1 MNAKKTD
8 AAAKAPAQ
16 APAKPTKTP
25 ASSKAVA
32 PDAQEQRSA
41 KSAPKSTSKP
51 VHAPV
56 DEAKAKP
63 TGTTK
68 PGGKSEAKVPGAA
81 PAKAGTKTA
90 QKAEAKSAAARPE
103 VKPAGKAPAKTG
115 KVGKGK
121 EAAPAKPAEE
131 EDLADIETE
140 FEAEP
145 EAEVGGDAAGEAKAK
160 PLRMK
165 VSRAKERALMREF
178 GLDETTLTEEE
189 VAKRRQEL
197 KTLIKMGKTRGF
209 LTHQEINDHL
219 PEKLVENEILEAIV
233 SMLNDMGIAVY
244 EQAPDAATLLISGS
258 NTATATDEEAEEA
271 AEAALSTVD
280 SEFGRT
286 TDPVRMY
293 MREMGSV
300 ELLTREGE
308 IEIAKRIEGGLQSMM
323 QAISASPKTIA
334 EILAMADRIAAGEM
348 QISEVVDGFV
358 SDDEADD
365 YVAEEDFDEF
375 DEEDDDDGAG
385 GSKALTKK
393 LEELKSQA
401 LDRFGTVR
409 AHFEKMRKAFEKDG
423 YNSPAYQKAQHMLT
437 EDLMTIRFTV
447 KTIERLCDVL
457 RSQVDD
463 VRRFE
468 REIRKIV
475 VDRCGMPQEQFI
487 KAFPPNIL
495 NLSWAEK
502 EAAQGKPYSAVLSRN
517 LPAVQELQQKL
528 IDLQQH
534 AVVPLDDLKDINRHM
549 NAGEKASRDAKKEMI
564 EANLRLVISIAKKY
578 TNRGLQFLD
587 LIQEGNIGLMKAV
600 DKFEYRRGY
609 KFSTYATWWIRQ
621 AITRSIA
628 DQART
633 IRIPV
638 HMIETINKMNRIS
651 RQHLQEFGYE
661 PDAPTLAEKM
671 EIPEDK
677 IRKIMKIAKE
687 PISMETPIG
696 DDDDSHL
703 GDFIEDTNNVA
714 PVDAAMQAG
723 LRDVVKDIL
732 DSLTPREAKVLR
744 MRFGIEMS
752 TDHTLE
758 EVGKQFDVT
767 RERIRQI
774 EAKAIRKLK
783 HPSRSDKLR
792 TYLDN
797 L

>member
-8 AAAKAPAQ
+8 AAKPGAEADEPKLAKATKAGKADAADKLTDKPA
-16 APAKPTKTP
+16 
-25 ASSKAVA
+25 
-32 PDAQEQRSA
+32 
-41 KSAPKSTSKP
+41 
-51 VHAPV
+51 
-56 DEAKAKP
+56 AKAK
-63 TGTTK
+63 
-68 PGGKSEAKVPGAA
+68 AGAA
-81 PAKAGTKTA
+81 KADAKADK
-90 QKAEAKSAAARPE
+90 
-103 VKPAGKAPAKTG
+103 
-115 KVGKGK
+115 
-121 EAAPAKPAEE
+121 PAKPAAKAAKGKAAKGAEAKPAKGGE
-131 EDLADIETE
+131 EDDLVEDLEAE

-145 EAEVGGDAAGEAKAK
+145 EAEVEAEVVAEDSGVAEAKAK

-219 PEKLVENEILEAIV
+219 PEKLVDNEILEAIV

-334 EILAMADRIAAGEM
+334 EILGYADKIAAGGM

-358 SDDEADD
+358 AEDEADD

-393 LEELKSQA
+393 LEELKNQA
-401 LDRFGTVR
+401 LERFALVR
-409 AHFEKMRKAFEKDG
+409 THFDKMRQSYEKDG
-423 YNSPAYQKAQHMLT
+423 YGTPTYVKCQELLT
-437 EDLMTIRFTV
+437 ADLMTIRFTV
-447 KTIERLCDVL
+447 KTIEKLCDVL

-475 VDRCGMPQEQFI
+475 VDRCGMPQELFI
-487 KAFPPNIL
+487 KSFPPNIL
-495 NLSWAEK
+495 NLKWAEK
-502 EAAQGKPYSAVLSRN
+502 EVAAGKPYSAIMGRN
-517 LPAVQELQQKL
+517 LPAIQELQQKL
-528 IDLQQH
+528 IDLQQQ
-534 AVVPLDDLKDINRHM
+534 AVVPLDDLKEINRQM

-651 RQHLQEFGYE
+651 RQHLQEFGFE

-723 LRDVVKDIL
+723 LRDVVKEIL

>member
-1 MNAKKTD
+1 MTAKKTASKATPAAEAED
-8 AAAKAPAQ
+8 IKKPAAKAAKAAAKTPKAA
-16 APAKPTKTP
+16 AAATGEDKPKRGRKPKAATETK
-25 ASSKAVA
+25 KA
-32 PDAQEQRSA
+32 
-41 KSAPKSTSKP
+41 
-51 VHAPV
+51 
-56 DEAKAKP
+56 AKA
-63 TGTTK
+63 
-68 PGGKSEAKVPGAA
+68 
-81 PAKAGTKTA
+81 
-90 QKAEAKSAAARPE
+90 E
-103 VKPAGKAPAKTG
+103 V
-115 KVGKGK
+115 V
-121 EAAPAKPAEE
+121 EE
-131 EDLADIETE
+131 EDFSDL
-140 FEAEP
+140 EAELEGEP
-145 EAEVGGDAAGEAKAK
+145 EAEAEVEEAAADKPKAK

-178 GLDETTLTEEE
+178 GLEETALTEEE
-189 VAKRRQEL
+189 ALKRRTEL

-219 PEKLVENEILEAIV
+219 PEKLVSEEILEAII

-244 EQAPDAATLLISGS
+244 EQAPDAATLLIQG
-258 NTATATDEEAEEA
+258 NTTATSTEEEAEEA

-293 MREMGSV
+293 MREMGTV

-308 IEIAKRIEGGLQSMM
+308 IEIAKRIEGGLQAMM
-323 QAISASPKTIA
+323 LAISASPTTIA
-334 EILAMADRIAAGEM
+334 HILEFSTKIRAGEM

-358 SDDEADD
+358 AADEADD

-375 DEEDDDDGAG
+375 DEEDDDDGNG

-393 LEELKSQA
+393 LEELKNAA
-401 LDRFGTVR
+401 LVKLDSLSSNFD
-409 AHFEKMRKAFEKDG
+409 KMRKAFEKDG
-423 YNSPAYQKAQHMLT
+423 YKSAPYNKAQQAISA
-437 EDLMTIRFTV
+437 ELMTIRFTV
-447 KTIERLCDVL
+447 KTIEKLCDIL

-463 VRRFE
+463 VRRYE
-468 REIRKIV
+468 RELRKIV
-475 VDRCGMPQEQFI
+475 VDKCGMPQEHFI
-487 KAFPPNIL
+487 KTFPPNAL
-495 NLSWAEK
+495 NRQWAEK
-502 EAAQGKPYSAVLSRN
+502 EVAANKPYSTVLARN
-517 LPAVQELQQKL
+517 LPPVQELQQKL
-528 IDLQQH
+528 IDIQAR
-534 AVVPLDDLKDINRHM
+534 AVVPIEDLKEINKRM
-549 NAGEKASRDAKKEMI
+549 NEGEKASRDAKKEMI

-651 RQHLQEFGYE
+651 RQHLQEFGFE
-661 PDAPTLAEKM
+661 PDASILAAKM
-671 EIPEDK
+671 EIPEDT

-703 GDFIEDTNNVA
+703 GDFIEDTNNTA
-714 PVDAAMQAG
+714 PIEAAMQAG

-767 RERIRQI
+767 R
-774 EAKAIRKLK
+774 
-783 HPSRSDKLR
+783 
-792 TYLDN
+792 
-797 L
+797 

>member
-1 MNAKKTD
+1 MTAKKTVAAPAAKESKPAPVAAKSAALTKPAPK
-8 AAAKAPAQ
+8 AAAKA
-16 APAKPTKTP
+16 
-25 ASSKAVA
+25 AV
-32 PDAQEQRSA
+32 
-41 KSAPKSTSKP
+41 
-51 VHAPV
+51 
-56 DEAKAKP
+56 
-63 TGTTK
+63 
-68 PGGKSEAKVPGAA
+68 
-81 PAKAGTKTA
+81 
-90 QKAEAKSAAARPE
+90 
-103 VKPAGKAPAKTG
+103 KAPAAKPPAP
-115 KVGKGK
+115 K
-121 EAAPAKPAEE
+121 APAVKAAKPGKKSDKPAV
-131 EDLADIETE
+131 EDEIAELEAD
-140 FEAEP
+140 FA
-145 EAEVGGDAAGEAKAK
+145 AEVGAEVEVEVETDETKTKVK

-178 GLDETTLTEEE
+178 GLDETALTEEE
-189 VAKRRQEL
+189 AAKRRQEL

-219 PEKLVENEILEAIV
+219 PEKLVNEEILEAII

-258 NTATATDEEAEEA
+258 NTATATEEEAEEA

-293 MREMGSV
+293 MREMGTV

-308 IEIAKRIEGGLQSMM
+308 IEIAKRIEGGLQAMM
-323 QAISASPKTIA
+323 LAISASPTTIA
-334 EILAMADRIAAGEM
+334 EILTMAERIGAGTM
-348 QISEVVDGFV
+348 TISEAVDGFV

-375 DEEDDDDGAG
+375 DEEDDDDGNG

-393 LEELKSQA
+393 LEELKNQA
-401 LDRFGTVR
+401 LVRFADLR
-409 AHFEKMRKAFEKDG
+409 IHFDKMRKAFEKEG
-423 YNSPAYQKAQHMLT
+423 YKSSAYNKAQHGISDT
-437 EDLMTIRFTV
+437 LMTIRFTV
-447 KTIERLCDVL
+447 KTIEKLCDIL

-468 REIRKIV
+468 REIRKIA
-475 VDRCGMPQEQFI
+475 VDRCGMPQEHFI
-487 KAFPPNIL
+487 RTFPPNVM
-495 NLSWAEK
+495 NLKWAEK
-502 EAAQGKPYSAVLSRN
+502 EVAAGKHYSDILGRN

-528 IDLQQH
+528 IDLQAR
-534 AVVPLDDLKDINRHM
+534 AVVPLEDLKDINRKM

-703 GDFIEDTNNVA
+703 GDFIEDTNNTA
-714 PVDAAMQAG
+714 PIEAAMQAG

-797 L
+797 I

>member
-1 MNAKKTD
+1 MAVRGIVPPRRGEHGPVLLLGANPSITRARTRMTAKKTEAAKAAEKAAD
-8 AAAKAPAQ
+8 KAKPATAAAAGKPAAKTAPAATKADSKPAAKAPA
-16 APAKPTKTP
+16 
-25 ASSKAVA
+25 
-32 PDAQEQRSA
+32 
-41 KSAPKSTSKP
+41 
-51 VHAPV
+51 
-56 DEAKAKP
+56 
-63 TGTTK
+63 
-68 PGGKSEAKVPGAA
+68 
-81 PAKAGTKTA
+81 
-90 QKAEAKSAAARPE
+90 KAEAKPDKAAAAAKPGKAD
-103 VKPAGKAPAKTG
+103 KPAAKAEKATAKGGKAKPEAK
-115 KVGKGK
+115 KGDDV
-121 EAAPAKPAEE
+121 
-131 EDLADIETE
+131 DLADIEAD
-140 FEAEP
+140 FIEP
-145 EAEVGGDAAGEAKAK
+145 EAEVEAVVEEGVVEAKAK

-189 VAKRRQEL
+189 VAKRRLEL

-219 PEKLVENEILEAIV
+219 PEKLVDNEILEAIV

-244 EQAPDAATLLISGS
+244 EQAPDAATLLIAGGTTT
-258 NTATATDEEAEEA
+258 TATEEEAEEA

-334 EILAMADRIAAGEM
+334 EILSMADRIGAGQM

-375 DEEDDDDGAG
+375 DEEDDDDGNG

-401 LDRFGTVR
+401 LERFTLVR
-409 AHFEKMRKAFEKDG
+409 THFDKMRKAYEKDG
-423 YNSPAYQKAQHMLT
+423 YNSASYAKCQQQLT
-437 EDLMTIRFTV
+437 ADLMTIRFTV
-447 KTIERLCDVL
+447 KTIEKLCDVL

-475 VDRCGMPQEQFI
+475 VDRCGMPQDHFI
-487 KAFPPNIL
+487 KTFPPNIL
-495 NLSWAEK
+495 NLAWAEK
-502 EAAQGKPYSAVLSRN
+502 EIAANKAYSAIMGRN
-517 LPAVQELQQKL
+517 LPAIQELQQKL
-528 IDLQQH
+528 IDLQSH
-534 AVVPLDDLKDINRHM
+534 AVVPLDDLKEINRKM
-549 NAGEKASRDAKKEMI
+549 NAGEKSSRDAKKEMI

-651 RQHLQEFGYE
+651 RQHLQEFGFE

-703 GDFIEDTNNVA
+703 GDFIEDTNNTA
-714 PVDAAMQAG
+714 PIEAAMQAG

>member
-1 MNAKKTD
+1 MNAKKP
-8 AAAKAPAQ
+8 AAKPA
-16 APAKPTKTP
+16 T
-25 ASSKAVA
+25 
-32 PDAQEQRSA
+32 
-41 KSAPKSTSKP
+41 
-51 VHAPV
+51 
-56 DEAKAKP
+56 KAKP
-63 TGTTK
+63 K
-68 PGGKSEAKVPGAA
+68 NHAEAPKRPAKVAA
-81 PAKAGTKTA
+81 PAPKPAHGKPN
-90 QKAEAKSAAARPE
+90 ARHAPMP
-103 VKPAGKAPAKTG
+103 VKPAKGGKH
-115 KVGKGK
+115 
-121 EAAPAKPAEE
+121 EAPAKPAAHPVKATAHPAKP
-131 EDLADIETE
+131 LAKPAAGKAVVPAKGKRNGKDATPRSRARRPKRTSTTSTPSSKVEVD
-140 FEAEP
+140 
-145 EAEVGGDAAGEAKAK
+145 AEVVEAVKEEKAK

-178 GLDETTLTEEE
+178 GLDEATLTEEE

-219 PEKLVENEILEAIV
+219 PEKLVDNEIIEAIV

-244 EQAPDAATLLISGS
+244 EQAPDAATLLIAGGTTT
-258 NTATATDEEAEEA
+258 TATEEEAEEA

-308 IEIAKRIEGGLQSMM
+308 IEIAKRIEGGLQAMM
-323 QAISASPKTIA
+323 YAISASPTTIN
-334 EILAMADRIAAGEM
+334 EILSMAQRIANGDM
-348 QISEVVDGFV
+348 QISEAVDGFV

-375 DEEDDDDGAG
+375 DEEDDDDGQG

-393 LEELKSQA
+393 LEELKAQA
-401 LDRFGTVR
+401 LVKFATL
-409 AHFEKMRKAFEKDG
+409 ALHFDKMSKAFQKEG
-423 YNSPAYQKAQHMLT
+423 YRSPAYDKAQRAISD
-437 EDLMTIRFTV
+437 DLMTIRFTV
-447 KTIERLCDVL
+447 KTIERLCDIL

-463 VRRFE
+463 VRRYE

-475 VDRCGMPQEQFI
+475 VDKCGMPQDHFI
-487 KAFPPNIL
+487 RTFPPNVL
-495 NLSWAEK
+495 NLKWAER
-502 EAAQGKPYSAVLSRN
+502 EIAAGKTYSIVLTRN
-517 LPAVQELQQKL
+517 LPAIQELQQKL
-528 IDLQQH
+528 IDLQGR
-534 AVVPLDDLKDINRHM
+534 AVVPLEDLKQINKRM
-549 NAGEKASRDAKKEMI
+549 NEGERASRDAKKEMI

-651 RQHLQEFGYE
+651 RQHLQEFGFE

-783 HPSRSDKLR
+783 HPSRSDKLQDLPGQSVIGR
-792 TYLDN
+792 IGARRRLRRRSARD
-797 L
+797 

>member
-1 MNAKKTD
+1 MTAKKTAPAKAAAPD
-8 AAAKAPAQ
+8 NRKKPAPTAAAHKPSVAKPAAKPAAKAPAKP
-16 APAKPTKTP
+16 AAKAVPAKGKGPV
-25 ASSKAVA
+25 SK
-32 PDAQEQRSA
+32 
-41 KSAPKSTSKP
+41 
-51 VHAPV
+51 
-56 DEAKAKP
+56 
-63 TGTTK
+63 
-68 PGGKSEAKVPGAA
+68 GK
-81 PAKAGTKTA
+81 
-90 QKAEAKSAAARPE
+90 PE
-103 VKPAGKAPAKTG
+103 V
-115 KVGKGK
+115 V
-121 EAAPAKPAEE
+121 E
-131 EDLADIETE
+131 EDFSDVEAE
-140 FEAEP
+140 FSGEP
-145 EAEVGGDAAGEAKAK
+145 EAEDAESKAKAK

-178 GLDETTLTEEE
+178 GLDETALTEEE
-189 VAKRRQEL
+189 VTKRRQEL

-219 PEKLVENEILEAIV
+219 PEKLVDNEILEAIV

-244 EQAPDAATLLISGS
+244 EQAPDAATLLIAGGGTT
-258 NTATATDEEAEEA
+258 TATEEEAEEA

-293 MREMGSV
+293 MREMGTV

-308 IEIAKRIEGGLQSMM
+308 IEIAKRIEGGLQAMM
-323 QAISASPKTIA
+323 LAISASPTTIA
-334 EILAMADRIAAGEM
+334 ELLSYADRIAAGQM

-358 SDDEADD
+358 LADEADD
-365 YVAEEDFDEF
+365 YVAEEDVDFFD
-375 DEEDDDDGAG
+375 EDDDDDGQG
-385 GSKALTKK
+385 GSRALTKK
-393 LEELKSQA
+393 LEELKSAAIVKFDA
-401 LDRFGTVR
+401 LRGN
-409 AHFEKMRKAFEKDG
+409 FEKMRRAFEKEG
-423 YNSPAYQKAQHMLT
+423 YQSPSYSRAQHAIST
-437 EDLMTIRFTV
+437 ELMTIRFTV
-447 KTIERLCDVL
+447 KTIEKLCGIL

-463 VRRFE
+463 VRRYE
-468 REIRKIV
+468 RELRKIL
-475 VDRCGMPQEQFI
+475 VDKCGMPQEYFI
-487 KAFPPNIL
+487 KHFPPNIL
-495 NLSWAEK
+495 NLKWAER
-502 EAAQGKPYSAVLSRN
+502 EVASGKAYSAVLARN
-517 LPAVQELQQKL
+517 LPPIQELQKKL
-528 IDLQQH
+528 IDQQAR
-534 AVVPLDDLKDINRHM
+534 AVVPLEDLKKINKRM
-549 NAGEKASRDAKKEMI
+549 NEGEKASRDAKKEMI

-638 HMIETINKMNRIS
+638 HMIETINKMNRLS
-651 RQHLQEFGYE
+651 RQHLQEFGFE

-703 GDFIEDTNNVA
+703 GDFIEDTNNTA
-714 PVDAAMQAG
+714 PIEAAMQAG